1 MILLSF
7 ADTEKIL
14 QTYHLP
20 FVTTKAVRTKREA
33 NQFIRK
39 IGFPIVLKVY
49 SPSLAHR
56 TEKGA
61 VFPNIY
67 NSSDFRKAWGQLSPW
82 LKKSLQAKILIQPKK
97 EGLELAMG
105 MKRDAQFGPVIM
117 FGLGGIFIEIFHDV
131 SFRLAPFSKA
141 VAKKMIQEIQAYP
154 LLNGFRGEEKVDIEA
169 LASILVNLS
178 KLSLEHSEIQEIDF
192 NPVMAKGKQIFIVDA
207 KFFGYEES

>member
-14 QTYHLP
+14 KTYNLP
-20 FVTTKAVRTKREA
+20 LVTTKAVRTKREA

-61 VFPNIY
+61 VFSKIN
-67 NSSDFRKAWGQLSPW
+67 NLQDFHRAWQKLSPW
-82 LKKSLQAKILIQPKK
+82 LKKSPKTKILIQPKK

-131 SFRLAPFSKA
+131 SFRLAPFSRA
-141 VAKKMIQEIQAYP
+141 VAKKMIKEIQAYP
-154 LLNGFRGEEKVDIEA
+154 LLNGFRGREKVDIEI
-169 LASILVNLS
+169 LASVLVNLS
-178 KLSLEHSEIQEIDF
+178 KLSLEHPEIQEIDF
-192 NPVMAKGKQIFIVDA
+192 NPVMAKGNQIFIVDA
-207 KFFGYEES
+207 KFFCHEES